1 MCDGSRRDLGHLK
14 NLAWLGSIPKKDIAI
29 NWQYVL

>member
-14 NLAWLGSIPKKDIAI
+14 ILAWLGSIPKKDIAI
-29 NWQYVL
+29 NWQCLV